1 MSLRPRI
8 YYADE
13 RAILEGR
20 VTDVYFLR
28 TEEIV
33 RRSGLGERRVC
44 ADVHSYSLPE
54 GYSWAVFAG
63 LEEALRL
70 LEGRRVNVYAME
82 EGEVFRPLEP
92 VAEIEGPYAEF
103 GVLESSILGVLRH
116 ESSVATKAARVRL
129 ATWGKLL
136 VFFGI
141 RCVHPAVAPAVDRA
155 AFIGGCDAVS
165 GVLGAEMLGERPV
178 GTMPH
183 ALIILFGDQEK
194 AWRAFDEVMPP
205 EVPRI
210 ALCDTFDD
218 ERVESLKAA
227 RALGERLHAVRLD
240 TPSSRRGNMRAIVE
254 EVRWTLKVNGY
265 DWVKV
270 FVSGGIDEEEARELA
285 DVADGFGVG
294 TSIAFPPSVDLAM
307 DIVEVDGSPLSK
319 RGKFPG
325 RKQVYR
331 CERFHDTL
339 VPRNKELERCPT
351 CGGDVRPLLRPV
363 MLDGEL
369 IEPIES
375 PREIRERVIKRLGAI
390 REMDGQLPPVKV
402 LA

>member
-1 MSLRPRI
+1 MSLRPKI
-8 YYADE
+8 YCADE
-13 RAILEGR
+13 RTILEGR

-44 ADVHSYSLPE
+44 ADVHSYGLPE

-63 LEEALRL
+63 LEEALKL

-82 EGEVFRPLEP
+82 EGEVFRPMEP
-92 VAEIEGPYAEF
+92 VMEIEGPYAEF
-103 GVLESSILGVLRH
+103 GVLESSILGALRH

-194 AWRAFDEVMPP
+194 AWMAFDEVMPP

-227 RALGERLHAVRLD
+227 RALGRRLHAVRLD

-254 EVRWTLKVNGY
+254 EVKWTLRVNGY
-265 DWVKV
+265 DWVGV
-270 FVSGGIDEEEARELA
+270 FVSGGIDEEEAKELV

-319 RGKFPG
+319 RGKLPG

-339 VPRNKELERCPT
+339 VPRTMELERCPT
-351 CGGDVRPLLRPV
+351 CGGEVRPLLRPV
-363 MLDGEL
+363 MLNGEL
-369 IEPIES
+369 VKPIEP
-375 PREIRERVIKRLGAI
+375 PREIRERVIKRLSAI

-402 LA
+402 FA

>member
-1 MSLRPRI
+1 MSLRPKI
-8 YYADE
+8 YCADE
-13 RAILEGR
+13 RTILEGR

-44 ADVHSYSLPE
+44 ADVHSYGLPE

-63 LEEALRL
+63 LEEALKL

-82 EGEVFRPLEP
+82 EGEVFRPMEP
-92 VAEIEGPYAEF
+92 VMEIEGPYAEF
-103 GVLESSILGVLRH
+103 GVLESSILGALRH

-194 AWRAFDEVMPP
+194 AWMAFDEVMPP

-227 RALGERLHAVRLD
+227 RALGRRLHAVRLD

-254 EVRWTLKVNGY
+254 EVKWTLRVNGY
-265 DWVKV
+265 D
-270 FVSGGIDEEEARELA
+270 
-285 DVADGFGVG
+285 
-294 TSIAFPPSVDLAM
+294 
-307 DIVEVDGSPLSK
+307 LS
-319 RGKFPG
+319 
-325 RKQVYR
+325 
-331 CERFHDTL
+331 
-339 VPRNKELERCPT
+339 
-351 CGGDVRPLLRPV
+351 
-363 MLDGEL
+363 L
-369 IEPIES
+369 IHI
-375 PREIRERVIKRLGAI
+375 
-390 REMDGQLPPVKV
+390 
-402 LA
+402 